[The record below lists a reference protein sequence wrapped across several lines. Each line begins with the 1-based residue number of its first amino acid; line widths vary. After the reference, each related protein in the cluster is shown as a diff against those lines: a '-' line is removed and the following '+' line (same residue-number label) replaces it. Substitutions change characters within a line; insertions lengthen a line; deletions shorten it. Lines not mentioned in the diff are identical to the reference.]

1 MCTEVFMANLVC
13 NVHRIVHDYYSTT
26 GRHLKVACCS
36 LFPTGAIVQNYISCM
51 MQHHHFLHLLFIQR
65 LTNNCQVSG
74 LGINDQQNGLH
85 EYQTNT
91 DTYTHM
97 SLYHH
102 FINTMHSSSMFQTL
116 EGHLQ
121 RVKSIHS
128 SSVGQ
133 KNYITSCKIQMNV

>member
-1 MCTEVFMANLVC
+1 MCTELFTANIVH
-13 NVHRIVHDYYSTT
+13 NVHRTVHDYYSTS

-36 LFPTGAIVQNYISCM
+36 LFPSGTIVQNYISCM
-51 MQHHHFLHLLFIQR
+51 MQHHHILHPLFIER
-65 LTNNCQVSG
+65 LTNNCQLSR
-74 LGINDQQNGLH
+74 LRINDQQNGLH

-91 DTYTHM
+91 DTCSHM

-102 FINTMHSSSMFQTL
+102 FINTMHNSSVFQTL
-116 EGHLQ
+116 EGYLQ
-121 RVKSIHS
+121 REQSIHS